1 MNEEI
6 REVLAENEAKRNK
19 PEQAEQTI
27 NPLDYVTIPIKEYRK
42 LIKKVERVKVQNRQL
57 KELADLQKDAG
68 NYRSWW
74 KQEEAKRE
82 SLEEQ
87 LAQAKEVIK
96 QYKADYEKKLGISE
110 LQKVKEVQD
119 AES

>member
-1 MNEEI
+1 MDNEI

-19 PEQAEQTI
+19 EQKSEQVI

-42 LIKKVERVKVQNRQL
+42 LIKKVERIKAQNRQL
-57 KELADLQKDAG
+57 KELADVQKDAG

-74 KQEEAKRE
+74 KEEESKRKG
-82 SLEEQ
+82 LEEQ
-87 LAQAKEVIK
+87 LAEAKEVIK
-96 QYKADYEKKLGISE
+96 QYKADYEKKLGI
-110 LQKVKEVQD
+110 EVQD